1 MDPSLPNDAIARGVD
16 GVLSALGGAALPL
29 WLAGVL
35 LLIGGVAWLVGR
47 EQVSGE
53 APSSVRYLGLTLLL
67 VLWAR
72 WPGVALSASSNPDES
87 VWIAA
92 SGLLAATPVPW
103 LAVDP
108 TTGGGLVP
116 VPLTLASLF
125 VGDAAWGTARVVAIL
140 LWLLTL
146 VLLYA
151 ALTMRFG
158 GRIARLALLPLIV
171 SVAAFRDE
179 FEFLS
184 FNSEHV
190 GNVVIAAGLALDAW
204 LLRAVRDP
212 GARSRP
218 GLRAFALGAVL
229 GLAPWVKL
237 QIAPVAATLGLWRLG
252 ATFHARRL
260 NEAGVLV
267 VSALVPTALF
277 FGFLAA
283 TGAFGDFWLS
293 YVRQNLHY
301 AGAGFEGMFGVEVK
315 PLWEVLLTY
324 PLQLILR
331 LGLVPVTMA
340 ALTLAALVAV
350 RVLRRRAMPDSALAL
365 GVLLTGM
372 AAYVTMQT
380 REVFGH
386 YLLFLLPPMTFL
398 IGSLLRTVDPPG
410 AVDASASPGGPEAL
424 EGDGATTPGHPIRH
438 RMGLEFLAFLFVLPA
453 VALIGRPNPAFDA
466 ELRARTPA
474 SYAPAAVAE
483 IERWTDPGDR
493 VAIWG
498 WPAALLIESRTLS
511 GTRDVHTERQL
522 LAGPYQSYFA
532 ERYVADLGTYR
543 PILFVDALPQGVD
556 PNLMRF
562 QQVDAVRRAIEAGY
576 VALGSFDGIRIYARA
591 DLVEGEAAPPTGA
604 TP

>member
-16 GVLSALGGAALPL
+16 GVLTALGGAALPL

-35 LLIGGVAWLVGR
+35 VLIGSVAWTVGR
-47 EQVSGE
+47 EQVTGE
-53 APSSVRYLGLTLLL
+53 APSPVRYLGLALLL
-67 VLWAR
+67 VAWAR
-72 WPGVALSASSNPDES
+72 WPAVALSASSNPDES

-92 SGLLAATPVPW
+92 SGLLAARPVPW

-116 VPLTLASLF
+116 VPLTLASFL
-125 VGDAAWGTARVVAIL
+125 VGDAAWGTARAVAVL
-140 LWLLTL
+140 LWLVTL
-146 VLLYA
+146 ILLYA
-151 ALTMRFG
+151 ALKMRFG
-158 GRIARLALLPLIV
+158 GRIARLALLPLVV

-204 LLRAVRDP
+204 LVRATRDP
-212 GARSRP
+212 TSPSRP
-218 GLRAFALGAVL
+218 GIRAFSLGAVL

-237 QIAPVAATLGLWRLG
+237 QVAPVAATLGLWRLG
-252 ATFHARRL
+252 ATLRSRRWKQ
-260 NEAGVLV
+260 AGILA
-267 VSALVPTALF
+267 VSALVPTVLF
-277 FGFLAA
+277 VGFLAA
-283 TGAFGDFWLS
+283 AGAFEDFWIS

-315 PLWEVLLTY
+315 PFREVLLVY

-340 ALTLAALVAV
+340 VVTLGALVGV
-350 RVLRRRAMPDSALAL
+350 RLLRRRATPGPGLLL
-365 GVLLTGM
+365 GLLLTGV
-372 AAYVTMQT
+372 AAWVTMQT

-398 IGSLLRTVDPPG
+398 IGSLLRTVDGPQTADVPATIG
-410 AVDASASPGGPEAL
+410 RAEGREGG
-424 EGDGATTPGHPIRH
+424 EGTAGGVSIRH
-438 RMGLEFLAFLFVLPA
+438 GMSLEFLVFLFVLPA
-453 VALIGRPNPAFDA
+453 VVLIGRPNPAFDE

-474 SYAPAAVAE
+474 SFAPAAVAE

-522 LAGPYQSYFA
+522 LEGPYQQYFA
-532 ERYVADLGTYR
+532 ERYVADLDAYR
-543 PILFVDALPQGVD
+543 PALFVDALPPGVD

-562 QQVDAVRRAIEAGY
+562 REVDVVRRAIEADY
-576 VALGSFDGIRIYARA
+576 VPLGSFDGIRLYARG
-591 DLVEGEAAPPTGA
+591 DLVGSGAGAPTGA
-604 TP
+604 VR